1 MSKASFLKASSQG
14 GSASGGKRYKLKAG
28 FTLIELLVVIAI
40 IGILSSVVLA
50 SLNSA
55 RTKARDTKRVADIKQ
70 LQIALE
76 LYYDSNSKYPTN
88 LTSLVGSSGGA
99 SLSVL
104 PADPSG
110 GAVNATG
117 GYKYAI
123 NNATTPTAYH
133 LGTTLEQTATQTTL
147 EDADRDFSS
156 SGASWVN
163 DATSPDNSVPFDGNQ
178 DAITPIYDVS
188 NQ

>member
-1 MSKASFLKASSQG
+1 MKNRRVGFDRKE
-14 GSASGGKRYKLKAG
+14 RG

-50 SLNSA
+50 SLSSA
-55 RTKARDTKRVADIKQ
+55 RTKARDVRRVSDIR
-70 LQIALE
+70 QIQVALE
-76 LYYDSNSKYPTN
+76 LYYDAKSKYPAN
-88 LTSLVGSSGGA
+88 LTSLVGSADGA

-117 GYKYAI
+117 GYKYAV

-133 LGTTLEQTATQTTL
+133 LGATLEQTATQTTL
-147 EDADRDFSS
+147 DDADRDFSS
-156 SGASWVN
+156 TGASWASDIVTPEN
-163 DATSPDNSVPFDGNQ
+163 TLPFDGA
-178 DAITPIYDVS
+178 DMVYDIS